1 MSDNE
6 DAAVLTAE
14 ELANIRTLMAN
25 SRKTEDDNKKLRVQL
40 EKAKQQIANL
50 SDIHNGH
57 IPVIIVDQQ
66 SQAKTPV
73 LKEGMSYSQFKF
85 DIECWQKA
93 TPKVAGKDRGAKLIA
108 CWPENDGNGG
118 LKKTLVSR
126 LGWDKI
132 EHANGMAHI
141 LKELEAIMCCPSWVR
156 SANWQDNWDSLE
168 QGSEQFE
175 AFINKVREAR
185 KTASK
190 DFGFEVPQPMVCSKI
205 LRGCH
210 TVTADNVGIIT

>member
-1 MSDNE
+1 M
-6 DAAVLTAE
+6 V
-14 ELANIRTLMAN
+14 
-25 SRKTEDDNKKLRVQL
+25 
-40 EKAKQQIANL
+40 
-50 SDIHNGH
+50 
-57 IPVIIVDQQ
+57 
-66 SQAKTPV
+66 
-73 LKEGMSYSQFKF
+73 
-85 DIECWQKA
+85 
-93 TPKVAGKDRGAKLIA
+93 
-108 CWPENDGNGG
+108 
-118 LKKTLVSR
+118 
-126 LGWDKI
+126 
-132 EHANGMAHI
+132 HI